1 MHLKATK
8 SQNSIFWDQG
18 HISFKVEF
26 WRAIVLSI
34 VNSTSRLRKWSIK
47 NGSFG
52 HLTGMESEDI
62 SAIKEFV
69 QSVEDSLLFIT
80 MMVIAE
86 GWGVVRCHIKHYR
99 WTSLLCKCKYSGT
112 SIGRSSTLQYSG
124 LSIGQSST
132 LQCSHWV
139 WSPNPAV

>member
-1 MHLKATK
+1 
-8 SQNSIFWDQG
+8 
-18 HISFKVEF
+18 
-26 WRAIVLSI
+26 
-34 VNSTSRLRKWSIK
+34 
-47 NGSFG
+47 
-52 HLTGMESEDI
+52 MESEDI

-112 SIGRSSTLQYSG
+112 A
-124 LSIGQSST
+124 IGQFIYLPNEVLPYAAAEFLGCNSSCT
-132 LQCSHWV
+132 LREMDFGTDSD
-139 WSPNPAV
+139 SNPISVVGSLDWNLNLTLLCAV